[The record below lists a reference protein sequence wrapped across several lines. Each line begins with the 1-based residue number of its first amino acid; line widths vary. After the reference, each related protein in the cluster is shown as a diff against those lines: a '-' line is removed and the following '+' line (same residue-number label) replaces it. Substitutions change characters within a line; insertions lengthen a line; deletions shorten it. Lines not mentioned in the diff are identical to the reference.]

1 MTQQEKLELIAG
13 LLSEP
18 ASGLSMEAEL
28 MDFVHWDS
36 LTMTNAQIEFSMCGS
51 NVTLEELRDCRTIG
65 DLCAKLS

>member
-36 LTMTNAQIEFSMCGS
+36 
-51 NVTLEELRDCRTIG
+51 
-65 DLCAKLS
+65 